1 MAAKGEARGVIKLQS
16 TESTHC
22 YYTSKNKRNNPA
34 RLERRKYDP
43 LVRKHVLYRE
53 AK

>member
-1 MAAKGEARGVIKLQS
+1 MAAKGEARQTIRLKS
-16 TESTHC
+16 TESDHC
-22 YYTSKNKRNNPA
+22 YYTSKNKRKQPD

-43 LVRKHVLYRE
+43 IVRKHVLYRE